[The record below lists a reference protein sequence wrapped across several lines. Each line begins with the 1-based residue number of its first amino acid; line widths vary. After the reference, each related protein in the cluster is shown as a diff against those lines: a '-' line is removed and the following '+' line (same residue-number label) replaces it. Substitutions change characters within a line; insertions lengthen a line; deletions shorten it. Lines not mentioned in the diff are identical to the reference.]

1 MNKQELVE
9 AVQKEIGDD
18 CSKACAEKAVNAVV
32 DSIKAAVKKAGK
44 EVKIKEGN
52 TVAALQLIGF
62 GTWSVGVRSARTGQ
76 NPQTGEKLKIKAAKT
91 VKFKAGAGLKA
102 LV

>member
-1 MNKQELVE
+1 MSKIIDAINNEQLNSDIP
-9 AVQKEIGDD
+9 AFGPGD
-18 CSKACAEKAVNAVV
+18 AVV
-32 DSIKAAVKKAGK
+32 VQ
-44 EVKIKEGN
+44 VKIKEGN